1 MPVGH
6 TKRISSGHTND
17 ISADAHPDHDGR
29 VDAVYP
35 VRITPHIQSLIDAH
49 GPDSAVARQYMPDV
63 RELAVTADEDPD
75 PTGDYPHSP
84 VAGIVHR
91 HADRVLLKPLH
102 ACAVY
107 CRFCFRRDMV
117 GPGKDVL
124 DEAAMDEA
132 IAYIAAH
139 TQIWEVIL
147 TGGDPLLLSPRRLR
161 ALIERLEK
169 IEHIQVIRIHSRVP
183 VADPARVTDDLS
195 NAIDTYKPLY
205 VVLHINHAD
214 EITDDVVAAWARLR
228 AAGCTLLSQ
237 SVLLRGVNDDADV
250 MEKLFRRLVTLRVKP
265 YYLHHPDKAQGTS
278 HFRLSLARG
287 QDLMNE
293 LRRRLSGL
301 CLPTYVLD
309 IPGGAGKV
317 PVGPVYVRRHDDGT
331 VSVGDTH
338 GVWYSYADES
348 VGA

>member
-1 MPVGH
+1 VILR
-6 TKRISSGHTND
+6 TKPLKHETTDDTSPGDQTM
-17 ISADAHPDHDGR
+17 AGR

-35 VRITPHIQSLIDAH
+35 VRITPHVQALIDAQ
-49 GPDSAVARQYMPDV
+49 GPDGAVARQYLPDI
-63 RELAVTADEDPD
+63 RELSITPDENPD
-75 PTGDYPHSP
+75 PTGDHPHSP

-124 DEAAMDEA
+124 DEAAMDAA
-132 IAYIAAH
+132 IAYIESH
-139 TQIWEVIL
+139 TEIWEVVL

-161 ALIERLEK
+161 ALLDRIEK
-169 IEHIQVIRIHSRVP
+169 IDHVQVIRIHSRVP
-183 VADPARVTDDLS
+183 VADPDRVTGDLS
-195 NAIDTYKPLY
+195 KAMETYKPLY
-205 VVLHINHAD
+205 VILHVNHAD
-214 EITDDVVAAWARLR
+214 EITPAAEGAWTRLR

-250 MEKLFRRLVTLRVKP
+250 LEKLFRRLVTLRVKP
-265 YYLHHPDKAQGTS
+265 YYLHHPDKAPGTA
-278 HFRLSLARG
+278 HFRLPLSAGRV
-287 QDLMNE
+287 LMNE

-317 PVGPVYVRRHDDGT
+317 PVGPVYAHIAPDGT
-331 VSVGDTH
+331 TAVCDTD

-348 VGA
+348 GTP